1 MEPNKTQAADRN
13 LIGSVS
19 HLTDLVSYQECS
31 VVSRTVMKGDAG
43 SVTVFAFDKFQGL
56 SEHTVPYDALVLL
69 LHGEAEITIAGEASL
84 LKQGDMIVMPAH
96 QPHAVQAVERFKMVL
111 TMIRA

>member
-1 MEPNKTQAADRN
+1 MEPNKTQAADRH
-13 LIGSVS
+13 LIGTVS
-19 HLTDLVSYQECS
+19 HLADLVSYQEGS

-56 SEHTVPYDALVLL
+56 GEHTVPYDALVVLL
-69 LHGEAEITIAGEASL
+69 DGEAEITIAGEASR
-84 LKQGDMIVMPAH
+84 LKQGDVIIMPAN
-96 QPHAVQAVERFKMVL
+96 QPHAVQAVERFKMIL